1 MNLFVIL
8 SLVIERVLTNSEA
21 ETQNRTTA
29 IQCDR
34 YNQVIYKVQGAQGRV
49 RSILLVGKVSKGTFT
64 KEAMFKWSLEKLV
77 IWQQDKG
84 QKDILC
90 RRNRRSRGKEWGR
103 TQNAWGRKDS
113 RLYAKALSSEQK
125 ADCAGI
131 YIFWGW
137 GDTGWPTQ
145 TISPLI

>member
-8 SLVIERVLTNSEA
+8 SLVIERVLTNSGA

-64 KEAMFKWSLEKLV
+64 KEAMFK
-77 IWQQDKG
+77 
-84 QKDILC
+84 
-90 RRNRRSRGKEWGR
+90 
-103 TQNAWGRKDS
+103 
-113 RLYAKALSSEQK
+113 
-125 ADCAGI
+125 
-131 YIFWGW
+131 
-137 GDTGWPTQ
+137 
-145 TISPLI
+145 